1 MRFKKRFEDG
11 VSPVVGVML
20 MLVVTIIIA
29 AVVSGFAGGIMGS
42 NNQKTPMLSMD
53 AEITNTG
60 FFSGSGFKA
69 TVTSVSEPIATG
81 NLKVTTSWSTT
92 NKTEESYGQPISG
105 GGNVIGQEILHYHT
119 EGSGDDQVQVE
130 TKILLPPYG
139 FGAGVENS
147 TLFEPYNGEQ
157 AFGAFTFKQGTGLIA
172 NPSGSDY
179 STTGYGYGVAGD
191 VPRYNYTVYDNA
203 TGTTGIYS
211 AFGNSL
217 TGKLDPMQAM
227 LGMGWE
233 NLRAG
238 DVVQVN
244 IIYVPTGKV
253 ILSKEVTVGE

>member
-1 MRFKKRFEDG
+1 MRFKKRNEDA

-69 TVTSVSEPIATG
+69 TITSVSEPIATD
-81 NLKVTTSWSTT
+81 NLRITTSWSTT

-105 GGNVIGQEILHYHT
+105 GGNVIGQEINNGGT
-119 EGSGDDQVQVE
+119 I
-130 TKILLPPYG
+130 ILLPPYG
-139 FGAGVENS
+139 FGAGVEKS
-147 TLFEPYNGEQ
+147 TLFEPYNDEQ
-157 AFGAFTFKQGTGLIA
+157 AFGAYTFQQGTGLIA
-172 NPSGSDY
+172 SPSGSGYGVDG
-179 STTGYGYGVAGD
+179 TDYGYGVESGID
-191 VPRYNYTVYDNA
+191 VPRYNYTEDADHNTGKTGYQPGIA
-203 TGTTGIYS
+203 TS
-211 AFGNSL
+211 K
-217 TGKLDPMQAM
+217 TGKLDPVQAM
-227 LGMGWE
+227 LGEGWE

-244 IIYVPTGKV
+244 VIYVPTGKV
-253 ILSKEVTVGE
+253 ILSKDVTVGE